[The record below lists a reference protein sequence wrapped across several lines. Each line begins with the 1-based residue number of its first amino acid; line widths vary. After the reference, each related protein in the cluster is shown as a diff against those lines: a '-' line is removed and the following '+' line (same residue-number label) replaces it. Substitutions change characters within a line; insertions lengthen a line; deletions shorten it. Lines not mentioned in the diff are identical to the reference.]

1 MKRVILAG
9 MFLFFF
15 SSLLS
20 LNAQWAVTCGHSS
33 QWEEVHSL
41 QQTSDGGYVVVGH
54 TGGDI
59 WILKLSSAGD
69 IEWQKT
75 YGGVNSDSAS
85 SIQQT
90 NDGGCII
97 AGSTFSFGAEG
108 DIWILKLS
116 SAGDIEWQK
125 TYGGSSGDSASFI
138 QQRGDG
144 GYIVVGHTGGDI
156 WILKLS
162 SAGDIEWQKT
172 YGGVNSDSASFIQQT
187 SDGEYIV
194 VGHTESLEEEQLNRD
209 IWILKISSG
218 GDILWQKAY
227 GGSKDEEANSFQQ
240 TSDGGYITAGS
251 TSSFGAEGD
260 IWILKLS
267 SDGDIEWQKAYLQ
280 GEEENASSIQQTS
293 DGGYIVAGSTN
304 IYSEWGG
311 ISEGNIW
318 ILKLSSTAAI
328 EWKHSYGGSGFY
340 SASSI
345 QQISDGGYIV
355 AGSTHFGESA
365 QCDDSNSLIL
375 KLSSTGDI
383 EWQKSYGG
391 DYSEDVASFIEQT
404 SDEGFIVAGR
414 TNSWNA
420 WAEIWIFK
428 LLPNGEINPH
438 CAFIKSSNAE
448 VLDTDIML
456 EDTDI
461 IPADTDIT
469 PVDTDIIPQDTD
481 ITPQDSNA
489 NVCNLCSEICT
500 LTLTAS
506 SGGTTDPALGTH
518 ALMTGTKVILK
529 AIPSKENV
537 FSWWSGNI
545 DCDENP
551 IAITMD
557 GDKSINATFYK
568 PEPYDWGGGDE
579 SGCFIATAAYGSPLN
594 PHVDILRDFRD
605 QYLMPSKSGRWLVE
619 CYYRYSPFVADLIAK
634 HKPLKVIVRIHLL
647 PVVIFGYSMVH
658 LGPAAVFVIFIF
670 IVVFPVF
677 IILYFQSRQGHHSI
691 NFRTA
696 TGTGIV
702 EIEDAEKRLTG
713 QQE

>member
-97 AGSTFSFGAEG
+97 AGSTFSFGAE
-108 DIWILKLS
+108 
-116 SAGDIEWQK
+116 
-125 TYGGSSGDSASFI
+125 
-138 QQRGDG
+138 
-144 GYIVVGHTGGDI
+144 GDI